1 MDFNSKSK
9 SQLPKGTIVIDCTLA
24 NLDIYDQVA
33 REIYPASESVI
44 FRIKK
49 CSLLDIYV
57 PLVPNKD
64 ADDMSEAAC
73 LFCEVCKKVIRF
85 SAKDEI
91 IESDQGYECKK
102 CNLM

>member
-9 SQLPKGTIVIDCTLA
+9 SQILKGTIVIDCTLA

-33 REIYPASESVI
+33 REIYPESESVI

-73 LFCEVCKKVIRF
+73 LFCEVCKIMHSCSIYTKI
-85 SAKDEI
+85 
-91 IESDQGYECKK
+91 
-102 CNLM
+102 